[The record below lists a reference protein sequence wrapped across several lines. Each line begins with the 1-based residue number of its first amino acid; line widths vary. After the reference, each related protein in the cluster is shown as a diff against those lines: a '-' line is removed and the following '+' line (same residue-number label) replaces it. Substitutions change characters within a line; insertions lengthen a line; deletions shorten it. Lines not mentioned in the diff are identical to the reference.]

1 MARIS
6 RPLQNLLVDLM
17 LKVFEYLSQLHPDNT
32 FREQR
37 ALERKIYRL
46 LETIAEYMAVIHEEG
61 LNDLDE
67 SEDSKDVGTETKT

>member
-6 RPLQNLLVDLM
+6 KPMQKLLSDLM
-17 LKVFEYLSQLHPDNT
+17 LKVFEYSSQLHPDNT

-37 ALERKIYRL
+37 TLERRINRH

-61 LNDLDE
+61 LSDLDDE
-67 SEDSKDVGTETKT
+67 EDSKDVGTEKTI